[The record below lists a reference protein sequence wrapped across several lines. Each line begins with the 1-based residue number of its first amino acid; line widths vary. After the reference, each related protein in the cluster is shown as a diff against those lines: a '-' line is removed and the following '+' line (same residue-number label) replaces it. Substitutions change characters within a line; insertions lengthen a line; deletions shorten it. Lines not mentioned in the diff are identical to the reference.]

1 MTISISGTTLTFNDA
16 TTQTTAGLVSGGAL
30 GTPSSG
36 ALTNCTSVPVNQATG
51 TLPVANGG
59 SGAATLAANNVL
71 LGNGTSALQAV
82 APSTNG
88 NYLRSNGTTWV
99 SQAGA
104 TGTVTSVATGNGLSG
119 GTITSSG
126 TLVVACPTYNTVGS
140 YVFTKYFRN
149 SADISGGSN
158 FSAGSGNNQFQ
169 ATCYRETEQV
179 WNVTNN
185 LSGTWKWMAADS
197 VNDSQIIGIICRVS

>member
-1 MTISISGTTLTFNDA
+1 MTQAFNLAILANAVDTSGKLN
-16 TTQTTAGLVSGGAL
+16 V
-30 GTPSSG
+30 GTN
-36 ALTNCTSVPVNQATG
+36 AVG

-104 TGTVTSVATGNGLSG
+104 TGTVSSVATGNGLSG
-119 GTITSSG
+119 GTITTTG
-126 TLVVACPTYNTVGS
+126 TLVVACPGFNTVGS
-140 YVFTKYFRN
+140 YSMVG
-149 SADISGGSN
+149 SGYVNGQTY
-158 FSAGSGNNQFQ
+158 SAGSNYGIGNGDTLIACAAARDAAPYGGGAGFDYSF
-169 ATCYRETEQV
+169 AI
-179 WNVTNN
+179 
-185 LSGTWKWMAADS
+185 SGTWKWMGASATMS
-197 VNDSQIIGIICRVS
+197 ITSGNAVVVGCRVA